1 MRKWPV
7 QAMKCLDWWVKNGTH
22 CSVCIRVCPWTKPN
36 NLLHKLV
43 RPIAERNIA
52 TPLLV
57 KVDQLL
63 GYGRQTREVG
73 YRQDPAVAPVKGD
86 SAMHG

>member
-36 NLLHKLV
+36 NVLHKLV